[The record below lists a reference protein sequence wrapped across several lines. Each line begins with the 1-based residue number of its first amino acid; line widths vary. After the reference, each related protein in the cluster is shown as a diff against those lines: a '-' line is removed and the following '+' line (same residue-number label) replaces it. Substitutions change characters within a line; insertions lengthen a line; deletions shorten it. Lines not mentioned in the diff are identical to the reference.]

1 MSHVDSISQLKA
13 AALDEAKKAVGGNT
27 GLARALDGEIT
38 PQAISQ
44 WKQVPAERT
53 IDVERVT
60 GISRHRL
67 RPDLYPMPAAEPERA
82 A

>member
-1 MSHVDSISQLKA
+1 MIHVNSIAELKA

-27 GLARALDGEIT
+27 GLSRALDGEIT
-38 PQAISQ
+38 PQAVSQ

-53 IDVERVT
+53 LDVERVT

-67 RPDLYPMPAAEPERA
+67 RPDLYPVPASEPERA